1 MDDELDECFN
11 AREIEIMI
19 EKLLNPVAEIRWRAL
34 KNILS
39 KLNYGLLKVD
49 RLIEIQNGKL
59 CKNLLKWFS
68 LNNHSQSEFLIV
80 LKFLHNVI
88 KETSNGIRILIN
100 MNARNIIQEWVTGHI
115 ENEEITMLVRNI
127 CSDLGTVT
135 QMKKSNGIEHL
146 QYGELYPL
154 QENDELKDDSLT
166 ENSLTIST
174 NSVSSPARFLIR
186 NRENHLKSRL
196 PKHLLEPILSSS
208 EHSGVHNSLN
218 ENRIY
223 SPISRSYLKRKV
235 TFSQN
240 TEEQELTYDDTT
252 IGEDNILNEIFPLSS
267 LLSEW
272 HTMEKVDRDL
282 LEEVGSRLK
291 ASEVSGLKYTL
302 QEISSFVIEDFPA
315 EVLLQRPDIIFFVL
329 DIVIEEKNLSAK
341 ISAVRCLEKT
351 VKKLQ
356 YRLLTNADAGLIG
369 RTSYDK
375 TYTDSLLSRRDR
387 YQEFQGN
394 MLSTLVDDFCGR
406 FNY

>member
-1 MDDELDECFN
+1 M
-11 AREIEIMI
+11 
-19 EKLLNPVAEIRWRAL
+19 
-34 KNILS
+34 
-39 KLNYGLLKVD
+39 
-49 RLIEIQNGKL
+49 
-59 CKNLLKWFS
+59 
-68 LNNHSQSEFLIV
+68 
-80 LKFLHNVI
+80 
-88 KETSNGIRILIN
+88 ILIN
-100 MNARNIIQEWVTGHI
+100 INARNIIQEWVTGYI

-135 QMKKSNGIEHL
+135 QMKKSNGIDHL